1 MFLGYL
7 LDVKGHGGKQQ
18 QRWQLGGQLA
28 KLNNRI
34 ITIKVGVCVRVC
46 VYIIYEISYTNLNFV
61 ACAY

>member
-1 MFLGYL
+1 MGVNNNSN
-7 LDVKGHGGKQQ
+7 DD
-18 QRWQLGGQLA
+18 RWGQLA

-34 ITIKVGVCVRVC
+34 IMIKVGVY